1 MERLQI
7 GTIAPDFQGIDENG
21 KTIKLTDF
29 KGKKVIIFF
38 YPKDNTPTCT
48 AEACSLR
55 DSYTE
60 LKEKGF
66 ELIGISADDSKRHL
80 KFKEKYFLP
89 FPLIADTDRVI
100 LQKYQVW
107 GTKKFMGRV
116 YDGIHRTTYVID
128 EQGVIERVFEK
139 IISISHADQILDSYL
154 AKA

>member
-89 FPLIADTDRVI
+89 FPLIADTERVI